1 MTTPF
6 TLPYAVALAARLK
19 KAGSA
24 LIIYDLYPDTL
35 VMAGFMGVSSMLT
48 RGFRSANKT
57 IIRWFDAIVVIGRD
71 MSRKIIRAED
81 VGWVVPP
88 EGPVAIAAAIT
99 EAASNS
105 GARHGKPIGG
115 GRDCFAPYPRNYPRL
130 LSPSHE
136 HVIEPVATS
145 AMPSLFVD

>member
-1 MTTPF
+1 VTTPF

-24 LIIYDLYPDTL
+24 PIIYDLYPDTL

-81 VGWVVPP
+81 VGWVVPH
-88 EGPVAIAAAIT
+88 
-99 EAASNS
+99 
-105 GARHGKPIGG
+105 R
-115 GRDCFAPYPRNYPRL
+115 
-130 LSPSHE
+130 
-136 HVIEPVATS
+136 
-145 AMPSLFVD
+145 